1 MCRSV
6 FAARTLYYSKGG
18 LKMSLNIMRKESL
31 DRYLGEDKLFVKS
44 MNARDLMA
52 IGIGTVI
59 GTGIFILPGTIAA
72 NSAGPGVSLSFLF
85 SAIVCALAAMCYAEF
100 ASALPVA
107 GSAYSYGNVVFGEF
121 FGWLLGWALVLEYML
136 AVASVS
142 TGWAAYF
149 NTLLEGAGIH
159 LPKALSGPFD
169 PAHGTYVNIV
179 AVVIVL
185 LITIMLAHGMQSS
198 IRINNIAVFLKIAI
212 ILIFIIVGFFFIKP
226 KNYHPFLPYHM
237 KGVIHGATIGFFA
250 YLGFDCVSSSAAEVK
265 NPKRNMPLGIIGT
278 LAVATV
284 LYTGVAV
291 VLTGMVKYTKL
302 DVANPVAFALQ
313 MVNQDWLAELLS
325 IGALIG
331 MFTMMV
337 SMIYSSSRLIY
348 AIGRDGL
355 LPSFLG
361 KLDKKSHSPQ
371 IALWIVAI
379 IIAIMGGLVSLDQL
393 TSLVNIGTLFAFML
407 VSFGIIP
414 LRKRKDIGNRGGFK
428 VPLYPVLPIISG
440 LACLGM
446 MTQLKMET
454 YIGAAIWFGIGII
467 IYFTYGYWHSK
478 LAQNNN

>member
-1 MCRSV
+1 M
-6 FAARTLYYSKGG
+6 G
-18 LKMSLNIMRKESL
+18 LNIFRKESL
-31 DRYLGEDKLFVKS
+31 DRYLGADKLFVKT

-72 NSAGPGVSLSFLF
+72 KQAGPGVSLSFLL
-85 SAIVCALAAMCYAEF
+85 SAIVCAFAAMCYAEF

-121 FGWLLGWALVLEYML
+121 FGWLLGWALILEYML

-149 NTLLEGAGIH
+149 NSFIESFGLKIPH
-159 LPKALSGPFD
+159 ALSGPFD
-169 PAHGTYVNIV
+169 PAHGTYINIV

-185 LITIMLAHGMQSS
+185 LITVMLSRGLQSS
-198 IRINNIAVFLKIAI
+198 VRVNNIAVVVKVAI
-212 ILIFIIVGFFFIKP
+212 ILIFIIAGLFFIKP

-237 KGVIHGATIGFFA
+237 SGVIHGATIGFFA

-278 LAVATV
+278 LGIVTL
-284 LYTGVAV
+284 LYMGVAV
-291 VLTGMVKYTKL
+291 VLTGMVKYTRL
-302 DVANPVAFALQ
+302 DVANPVSYALQ
-313 MVNQDWLAELLS
+313 LVHQDWLAELLS
-325 IGALIG
+325 IGALVG

-337 SMIYSSSRLIY
+337 AMIYSSSRLIY

-355 LPSFLG
+355 LPAFLG

-371 IALWIVAI
+371 VALWIVAV
-379 IIAIMGGLVSLDQL
+379 IIATMGGLVSLDQL
-393 TSLVNIGTLFAFML
+393 TSLVNIGTLFAFTL

-414 LRKRKDIGNRGGFK
+414 LRHRKDIGNRGGFK
-428 VPLYPVLPIISG
+428 VPLYPVIPILSG
-440 LACLGM
+440 LLCLAM
-446 MTQLKMET
+446 MTQLQLET
-454 YIGAAIWFGIGII
+454 YIGAGIWFTLGII

-478 LAQNNN
+478 LNDKQN

>member
-1 MCRSV
+1 M
-6 FAARTLYYSKGG
+6 G
-18 LKMSLNIMRKESL
+18 LNIFRKESL
-31 DRYLGEDKLFVKS
+31 DRYLGADKLFVKT

-72 NSAGPGVSLSFLF
+72 KQAGPGVSLSFLL
-85 SAIVCALAAMCYAEF
+85 SAIVCAFAAMCYAEF

-149 NTLLEGAGIH
+149 NSFIESFGLKIPH
-159 LPKALSGPFD
+159 ALSGPFD
-169 PAHGTYVNIV
+169 PAHGTYINIV

-185 LITIMLAHGMQSS
+185 LITVMLSRGLQSS
-198 IRINNIAVFLKIAI
+198 VRVNNIAVVIKVAI
-212 ILIFIIVGFFFIKP
+212 ILIFIVAGLFFIKP

-237 KGVIHGATIGFFA
+237 SGVIHGATIGFFA

-278 LAVATV
+278 LGIVTL
-284 LYTGVAV
+284 LYMGVAI
-291 VLTGMVKYTKL
+291 VLTGMVKYTRL
-302 DVANPVAFALQ
+302 DVANPVSYALQ
-313 MVNQDWLAELLS
+313 LVHQNWLAELLS

-337 SMIYSSSRLIY
+337 AMIYSSSRLIY

-355 LPSFLG
+355 LPAFLG

-371 IALWIVAI
+371 VALWIVAV
-379 IIAIMGGLVSLDQL
+379 IIATMGGLVSLDQL
-393 TSLVNIGTLFAFML
+393 TSLVNIGTLFAFTL

-414 LRKRKDIGNRGGFK
+414 LRRRKDIGNRGGFK
-428 VPLYPVLPIISG
+428 VPLYPFIPILSG
-440 LACLGM
+440 LLVW
-446 MTQLKMET
+446 Q
-454 YIGAAIWFGIGII
+454 
-467 IYFTYGYWHSK
+467 
-478 LAQNNN
+478 

>member
-1 MCRSV
+1 M
-6 FAARTLYYSKGG
+6 G
-18 LKMSLNIMRKESL
+18 LNIFRKESL
-31 DRYLGEDKLFVKS
+31 DRYLGADKLFVKT

-72 NSAGPGVSLSFLF
+72 KQAGPGVSLSFLL
-85 SAIVCALAAMCYAEF
+85 SAIVCAFAAMCYAEF

-149 NTLLEGAGIH
+149 NSFIESFGLKIPH
-159 LPKALSGPFD
+159 ALSGPFD
-169 PAHGTYVNIV
+169 PAHGTYINIV

-185 LITIMLAHGMQSS
+185 LITVMLSRGLQSS
-198 IRINNIAVFLKIAI
+198 VRVNNIAVVIKVAI
-212 ILIFIIVGFFFIKP
+212 ILIFIVAGFFFIKP

-237 KGVIHGATIGFFA
+237 SGVIHGATIGFFA

-278 LAVATV
+278 LGIVTL
-284 LYTGVAV
+284 LYMGVAI
-291 VLTGMVKYTKL
+291 VLTGMVKYTRL
-302 DVANPVAFALQ
+302 DVANPVSYALQ
-313 MVNQDWLAELLS
+313 LVHQNWLAELLS

-337 SMIYSSSRLIY
+337 AMIYSSSRLIY

-355 LPSFLG
+355 LPAFLG

-371 IALWIVAI
+371 VALWIVAV
-379 IIAIMGGLVSLDQL
+379 IIATMGGLVSLDQL
-393 TSLVNIGTLFAFML
+393 TSLVNIGTLFAFTL

-414 LRKRKDIGNRGGFK
+414 LRRRKDIGNRGGFK
-428 VPLYPVLPIISG
+428 VPLYPFIPILSG
-440 LACLGM
+440 LLCLAM
-446 MTQLKMET
+446 MTQLQLET
-454 YIGAAIWFGIGII
+454 YIGAGIWFTLGII

-478 LAQNNN
+478 LNDKQN

>member
-1 MCRSV
+1 M
-6 FAARTLYYSKGG
+6 GI
-18 LKMSLNIMRKESL
+18 NIFRKESL
-31 DRYLGEDKLFVKS
+31 DRYLGADKLFVKT

-72 NSAGPGVSLSFLF
+72 KQAGPGVSLSFLL
-85 SAIVCALAAMCYAEF
+85 SAIVCAFAAMCYAEF

-149 NTLLEGAGIH
+149 NSFIESFGLKIPH
-159 LPKALSGPFD
+159 ALSGPFD
-169 PAHGTYVNIV
+169 PAHGTYINIV

-185 LITIMLAHGMQSS
+185 LITVMLSRGLQSS
-198 IRINNIAVFLKIAI
+198 VRVNNIAVVIKVAI
-212 ILIFIIVGFFFIKP
+212 ILIFIVAGLFFIKP

-237 KGVIHGATIGFFA
+237 SGVIHGATIGFFA

-278 LAVATV
+278 LGIVTL
-284 LYTGVAV
+284 LYMGVAI
-291 VLTGMVKYTKL
+291 VLTGMVKYTRL
-302 DVANPVAFALQ
+302 DVANPVSYALQ
-313 MVNQDWLAELLS
+313 LVHQNWLAELLS

-337 SMIYSSSRLIY
+337 AMIYSSSRLIY

-355 LPSFLG
+355 LPAFLG

-371 IALWIVAI
+371 VALWIVAV
-379 IIAIMGGLVSLDQL
+379 IIATMGGLVSLDQL
-393 TSLVNIGTLFAFML
+393 TSLVNIGTLFAFTL

-414 LRKRKDIGNRGGFK
+414 LRRRKDIGNRGGFK
-428 VPLYPVLPIISG
+428 VPLYPFIPILSG
-440 LACLGM
+440 LLCLAM
-446 MTQLKMET
+446 MTQLQLET
-454 YIGAAIWFGIGII
+454 YIGAGIWFTLGII

-478 LAQNNN
+478 LNDKQNYI

>member
-1 MCRSV
+1 M
-6 FAARTLYYSKGG
+6 G
-18 LKMSLNIMRKESL
+18 LNIFRKESL
-31 DRYLGEDKLFVKS
+31 DRYLGADKLFVKT

-72 NSAGPGVSLSFLF
+72 KQAGPGVSLSFLL
-85 SAIVCALAAMCYAEF
+85 SAIVCAFAAMCYAEF

-107 GSAYSYGNVVFGEF
+107 GSAYSYGNVVLGEF
-121 FGWLLGWALVLEYML
+121 FGWLLGWALILEYML

-149 NTLLEGAGIH
+149 NSFIESFGLKIPH
-159 LPKALSGPFD
+159 ALSGPFD
-169 PAHGTYVNIV
+169 PAHGTYINIV

-185 LITIMLAHGMQSS
+185 LITVMLSRGLQSS
-198 IRINNIAVFLKIAI
+198 VRVNNIAVVIKVAI
-212 ILIFIIVGFFFIKP
+212 ILIFIIAGLFFIKP

-237 KGVIHGATIGFFA
+237 SGVIHGATIGFFA

-278 LAVATV
+278 LGIVTL
-284 LYTGVAV
+284 LYMGVAV
-291 VLTGMVKYTKL
+291 VLTGMVKYTRL
-302 DVANPVAFALQ
+302 DVANPVSYALQ
-313 MVNQDWLAELLS
+313 LVHQDWLAELLS
-325 IGALIG
+325 IGALVG

-337 SMIYSSSRLIY
+337 AMIYSSSRLIY

-355 LPSFLG
+355 LPAFLG

-371 IALWIVAI
+371 VALWIVAV
-379 IIAIMGGLVSLDQL
+379 IIATMGGLVSLDQL
-393 TSLVNIGTLFAFML
+393 TSLVNIGTLFAFTL

-414 LRKRKDIGNRGGFK
+414 LRHRKDIGNRGGFK
-428 VPLYPVLPIISG
+428 VPLYPVIPILSG
-440 LACLGM
+440 LLCLAM
-446 MTQLKMET
+446 MTQLQLET
-454 YIGAAIWFGIGII
+454 YIGAGIWFTLGII

-478 LAQNNN
+478 LNDKQN

>member
-1 MCRSV
+1 M
-6 FAARTLYYSKGG
+6 G
-18 LKMSLNIMRKESL
+18 LNIFRKESL
-31 DRYLGEDKLFVKS
+31 DRYLGADKLFVKT

-72 NSAGPGVSLSFLF
+72 KQAGPGVSLSFLL
-85 SAIVCALAAMCYAEF
+85 SAIVCAFAAMCYAEF

-149 NTLLEGAGIH
+149 NSFIESFELKIPH
-159 LPKALSGPFD
+159 SLSGPFD
-169 PAHGTYVNIV
+169 PAHGTYINIV

-185 LITIMLAHGMQSS
+185 LITIMLSRGLQSS
-198 IRINNIAVFLKIAI
+198 VRVNNIAVVIKVAI
-212 ILIFIIVGFFFIKP
+212 ILIFIVAGLFFIKP

-237 KGVIHGATIGFFA
+237 SGVIHGATIGFFA

-278 LAVATV
+278 LGIVTL
-284 LYTGVAV
+284 LYMGVAI
-291 VLTGMVKYTKL
+291 VLTGMVKYTRL
-302 DVANPVAFALQ
+302 DVANPVSYALQ
-313 MVNQDWLAELLS
+313 LVHQNWLAELLS

-337 SMIYSSSRLIY
+337 AMIYSSSRLIY

-355 LPSFLG
+355 LPAFLG

-371 IALWIVAI
+371 VALWIVAV
-379 IIAIMGGLVSLDQL
+379 IIATMGGLVSLDQL
-393 TSLVNIGTLFAFML
+393 TSLVNIGTLFAFTL

-414 LRKRKDIGNRGGFK
+414 LRRRKDIGNRGGFK
-428 VPLYPVLPIISG
+428 VPLYPFIPILSG
-440 LACLGM
+440 LLCLAM
-446 MTQLKMET
+446 MTQLQLET
-454 YIGAAIWFGIGII
+454 YIGAGIWFTLGII

-478 LAQNNN
+478 LNDKQN

>member
-1 MCRSV
+1 M
-6 FAARTLYYSKGG
+6 G
-18 LKMSLNIMRKESL
+18 LNIFRKESL
-31 DRYLGEDKLFVKS
+31 DRYLGADKLFVKT

-72 NSAGPGVSLSFLF
+72 KQAGPGVSLSFLL
-85 SAIVCALAAMCYAEF
+85 SAIVCAFAAMCYAEF

-121 FGWLLGWALVLEYML
+121 FGWLLGWALILEYML

-149 NTLLEGAGIH
+149 NSFIESFGLKIPH
-159 LPKALSGPFD
+159 ALSGPFD
-169 PAHGTYVNIV
+169 LAHGTYINIV

-185 LITIMLAHGMQSS
+185 LITVMLSRGLQSS
-198 IRINNIAVFLKIAI
+198 VRVNNIAVVIKVAI
-212 ILIFIIVGFFFIKP
+212 ILIFIVAGLFFIKP

-237 KGVIHGATIGFFA
+237 SGVIHGATIGFFA

-278 LAVATV
+278 LGIVTL
-284 LYTGVAV
+284 LYMGVAI
-291 VLTGMVKYTKL
+291 VLTGMVKYTRL
-302 DVANPVAFALQ
+302 DVANPVSYALQ
-313 MVNQDWLAELLS
+313 LVHQNWLAELLS

-337 SMIYSSSRLIY
+337 AMIYSSSRLIY

-355 LPSFLG
+355 LPAFLG

-371 IALWIVAI
+371 VALWIVAV
-379 IIAIMGGLVSLDQL
+379 IIATMGGLVSLDQL
-393 TSLVNIGTLFAFML
+393 TSLVNIGTLFAFTL

-414 LRKRKDIGNRGGFK
+414 LRRRKDIGNRGGFK
-428 VPLYPVLPIISG
+428 VPLYPFIPILSG
-440 LACLGM
+440 LLCLAM
-446 MTQLKMET
+446 MTQLQLET
-454 YIGAAIWFGIGII
+454 YIGAGIWFTLGII

-478 LAQNNN
+478 LNDKQN

>member
-1 MCRSV
+1 M
-6 FAARTLYYSKGG
+6 G
-18 LKMSLNIMRKESL
+18 LNIFRKESL
-31 DRYLGEDKLFVKS
+31 DRYLGADKLFVKT

-72 NSAGPGVSLSFLF
+72 KQAGPGVSLSFLL
-85 SAIVCALAAMCYAEF
+85 SAIVCAFAAMCYAEF

-107 GSAYSYGNVVFGEF
+107 GSAYSYGNVVFSEF

-149 NTLLEGAGIH
+149 NSFIESFGLKIPH
-159 LPKALSGPFD
+159 ALSGPFD
-169 PAHGTYVNIV
+169 PAHGTYINIV

-185 LITIMLAHGMQSS
+185 LITVMLSRGLQSS
-198 IRINNIAVFLKIAI
+198 VRVNNIAVVIKVAI
-212 ILIFIIVGFFFIKP
+212 ILIFIVAGLFFIKP

-237 KGVIHGATIGFFA
+237 SGVIHGATIGFFA

-278 LAVATV
+278 LGIVTL
-284 LYTGVAV
+284 LYMGVAI
-291 VLTGMVKYTKL
+291 VLTGMVKYTRL
-302 DVANPVAFALQ
+302 DVANPVSYALQ
-313 MVNQDWLAELLS
+313 LVHQNWLAELLS

-337 SMIYSSSRLIY
+337 AMIYSSSRLIY

-355 LPSFLG
+355 LPAFLG

-371 IALWIVAI
+371 VALWIVAV
-379 IIAIMGGLVSLDQL
+379 IIATMGGLVSLDQL
-393 TSLVNIGTLFAFML
+393 TSLVNIGTLFAFTL

-414 LRKRKDIGNRGGFK
+414 LRRRKDIGNRGGFK
-428 VPLYPVLPIISG
+428 VPLYPFIPILSG
-440 LACLGM
+440 LLCLAM
-446 MTQLKMET
+446 MTQLQLET
-454 YIGAAIWFGIGII
+454 YIGAGIWFTLGII

-478 LAQNNN
+478 LNDKQN

>member
-1 MCRSV
+1 M
-6 FAARTLYYSKGG
+6 G
-18 LKMSLNIMRKESL
+18 LNIFRKESL
-31 DRYLGEDKLFVKS
+31 DRYLGADKLFVKT

-72 NSAGPGVSLSFLF
+72 KQAGPGVSLSFLL
-85 SAIVCALAAMCYAEF
+85 SAIVCAFAAMCYAEF

-149 NTLLEGAGIH
+149 NSFIESFGLKIPH
-159 LPKALSGPFD
+159 ALSGPFD
-169 PAHGTYVNIV
+169 PAHGTYINIV

-185 LITIMLAHGMQSS
+185 LITVMLSRGLQSS
-198 IRINNIAVFLKIAI
+198 VRVNNIAVVIKVAI
-212 ILIFIIVGFFFIKP
+212 ILIFIVAGLFFIKP

-237 KGVIHGATIGFFA
+237 SGVIHGATIGFFA

-278 LAVATV
+278 LGIVTL
-284 LYTGVAV
+284 LYMGVAI
-291 VLTGMVKYTKL
+291 VLTGMVKYTRL
-302 DVANPVAFALQ
+302 DVANPVSYALQ
-313 MVNQDWLAELLS
+313 LVHQNWLAELLS

-337 SMIYSSSRLIY
+337 AMIYSSSRLIY

-355 LPSFLG
+355 LPAFLG

-371 IALWIVAI
+371 VALWIVAV
-379 IIAIMGGLVSLDQL
+379 IIATMGGLVSLDQL
-393 TSLVNIGTLFAFML
+393 TSLVNIGTLFAFTL

-414 LRKRKDIGNRGGFK
+414 LRRRKDIGNRGGFK
-428 VPLYPVLPIISG
+428 VPIYPFIPILSG
-440 LACLGM
+440 LLCLAM
-446 MTQLKMET
+446 MTQLQLET
-454 YIGAAIWFGIGII
+454 YIGAGIWFTLGII

-478 LAQNNN
+478 LNDKQN

>member
-1 MCRSV
+1 M
-6 FAARTLYYSKGG
+6 G
-18 LKMSLNIMRKESL
+18 LNIFRKESL
-31 DRYLGEDKLFVKS
+31 DRYLGADKLFVKT

-72 NSAGPGVSLSFLF
+72 KQAGPGVSLSFLL
-85 SAIVCALAAMCYAEF
+85 SAIVCAFAAMCYAEF

-121 FGWLLGWALVLEYML
+121 FGWLLGWALILEYML

-149 NTLLEGAGIH
+149 NSFIESFGLKIPH
-159 LPKALSGPFD
+159 ALSGPFD
-169 PAHGTYVNIV
+169 PAHGTYINIV

-185 LITIMLAHGMQSS
+185 LITVMLSRGLQSS
-198 IRINNIAVFLKIAI
+198 VRVNNIAVVIKVAI
-212 ILIFIIVGFFFIKP
+212 ILIFIVAGLFFIKP

-237 KGVIHGATIGFFA
+237 SGVIHGATIGFFA

-278 LAVATV
+278 LGIVTL
-284 LYTGVAV
+284 LYMGVAV
-291 VLTGMVKYTKL
+291 VLTGMVKYTRL
-302 DVANPVAFALQ
+302 DVANPVSYALQ
-313 MVNQDWLAELLS
+313 LVHQDWLAELLS
-325 IGALIG
+325 IGALVG

-337 SMIYSSSRLIY
+337 AMIYSSSRLIY

-355 LPSFLG
+355 LPAFLG

-371 IALWIVAI
+371 IALWIVAV
-379 IIAIMGGLVSLDQL
+379 IIATMGGLVSLDQL
-393 TSLVNIGTLFAFML
+393 TSLVNIGTLFAFTL

-414 LRKRKDIGNRGGFK
+414 LRRRKDIGNRGGFK
-428 VPLYPVLPIISG
+428 VPLYPFIPILSG
-440 LACLGM
+440 LLCLAM
-446 MTQLKMET
+446 MTQLQLET
-454 YIGAAIWFGIGII
+454 YIGAGIWFTLGII

-478 LAQNNN
+478 LNDKQN

>member
-1 MCRSV
+1 M
-6 FAARTLYYSKGG
+6 G
-18 LKMSLNIMRKESL
+18 LNIFRKESL
-31 DRYLGEDKLFVKS
+31 DRYLGADKLFVKT

-72 NSAGPGVSLSFLF
+72 KQAGPGVSLSFLL
-85 SAIVCALAAMCYAEF
+85 SAIVCAFAAMCYAEF

-121 FGWLLGWALVLEYML
+121 FGWLLGWALILEYML

-149 NTLLEGAGIH
+149 NSFIESFGLKIPH
-159 LPKALSGPFD
+159 ALSGPFD
-169 PAHGTYVNIV
+169 PAHGTYINIV

-185 LITIMLAHGMQSS
+185 LITVMLSRGLQSS
-198 IRINNIAVFLKIAI
+198 VRVNNIAVVIKVAI
-212 ILIFIIVGFFFIKP
+212 ILIFIIAGLFFIKP

-237 KGVIHGATIGFFA
+237 SGVIHGATIGFFA

-278 LAVATV
+278 LGIVTL
-284 LYTGVAV
+284 LYMGVAV
-291 VLTGMVKYTKL
+291 VLTGMVKYTRL
-302 DVANPVAFALQ
+302 DVANPVSYALQ
-313 MVNQDWLAELLS
+313 LVHQGWLAELLS
-325 IGALIG
+325 IGALVG

-337 SMIYSSSRLIY
+337 AMIYSSSRLIY

-355 LPSFLG
+355 LPAFLG

-371 IALWIVAI
+371 VALWIVAV
-379 IIAIMGGLVSLDQL
+379 IIATMGGLVSLDQL
-393 TSLVNIGTLFAFML
+393 TSLVNIGTLFAFTL

-414 LRKRKDIGNRGGFK
+414 LRHRKDIGNRGGFK
-428 VPLYPVLPIISG
+428 VPLYPVIPILSG
-440 LACLGM
+440 LLCLAM
-446 MTQLKMET
+446 MTQLQLET
-454 YIGAAIWFGIGII
+454 YIGAGIWFTLGII

-478 LAQNNN
+478 LNDKQN

>member
-1 MCRSV
+1 M
-6 FAARTLYYSKGG
+6 G
-18 LKMSLNIMRKESL
+18 LNIFRKESL
-31 DRYLGEDKLFVKS
+31 DRYLGADKLFVKT

-72 NSAGPGVSLSFLF
+72 KQAGPGVSLSFLL
-85 SAIVCALAAMCYAEF
+85 SAIVCAFAAMCYAEF

-149 NTLLEGAGIH
+149 NSFIESFGLKIPH
-159 LPKALSGPFD
+159 ALSGPFD
-169 PAHGTYVNIV
+169 PTHGTYINIV

-185 LITIMLAHGMQSS
+185 LITVMLSRGLQSS
-198 IRINNIAVFLKIAI
+198 VRVNNIAVVIKVAI
-212 ILIFIIVGFFFIKP
+212 ILIFIVAGLFFIKP

-237 KGVIHGATIGFFA
+237 SGVIHGATIGFFA

-278 LAVATV
+278 LGIVTL
-284 LYTGVAV
+284 LYMGVAI
-291 VLTGMVKYTKL
+291 VLTGMVKYTRL
-302 DVANPVAFALQ
+302 DVANPVSYALQ
-313 MVNQDWLAELLS
+313 LVHQNWLAELLS

-337 SMIYSSSRLIY
+337 AMIYSSSRLIY

-355 LPSFLG
+355 LPAFLG

-371 IALWIVAI
+371 VALWIVAV
-379 IIAIMGGLVSLDQL
+379 IIATMGGLVSLDQL
-393 TSLVNIGTLFAFML
+393 TSLVNIGTLFAFTL

-414 LRKRKDIGNRGGFK
+414 LRRRKDIGNRGGFK
-428 VPLYPVLPIISG
+428 VPLYPFIPILSG
-440 LACLGM
+440 LLCLAM
-446 MTQLKMET
+446 MTQLQLET
-454 YIGAAIWFGIGII
+454 YIGAGIWFTLGII

-478 LAQNNN
+478 LNDKQN

>member
-1 MCRSV
+1 M
-6 FAARTLYYSKGG
+6 G
-18 LKMSLNIMRKESL
+18 LNIFRKESL
-31 DRYLGEDKLFVKS
+31 DRYLGADKLFVKT

-72 NSAGPGVSLSFLF
+72 KQAGPGVSLSFLL
-85 SAIVCALAAMCYAEF
+85 SAIVCAFAAMCYAEF

-149 NTLLEGAGIH
+149 HSFIESFGLKIPH
-159 LPKALSGPFD
+159 ALSGPFD
-169 PAHGTYVNIV
+169 PAHGTYINIV

-185 LITIMLAHGMQSS
+185 LITVMLSRGLQSS
-198 IRINNIAVFLKIAI
+198 VRVNNIAVVIKVAI
-212 ILIFIIVGFFFIKP
+212 ILIFIVAGLFFIKP

-237 KGVIHGATIGFFA
+237 SGVIHGATIGFFA

-278 LAVATV
+278 LGIVTL
-284 LYTGVAV
+284 LYMGVAI
-291 VLTGMVKYTKL
+291 VLTGMVKYTRL
-302 DVANPVAFALQ
+302 DVANPVSYALQ
-313 MVNQDWLAELLS
+313 LVHQNWLAELLS

-337 SMIYSSSRLIY
+337 AMIYSSSRLIY

-355 LPSFLG
+355 LPAFLG

-371 IALWIVAI
+371 VALWIVAV
-379 IIAIMGGLVSLDQL
+379 IIATMGGLVSLDQL
-393 TSLVNIGTLFAFML
+393 TSLVNIGTLFAFTL

-414 LRKRKDIGNRGGFK
+414 LRRRKDIGNRGGFK
-428 VPLYPVLPIISG
+428 VPLYPFIPILSG
-440 LACLGM
+440 LLCLAM
-446 MTQLKMET
+446 MTQLQLET
-454 YIGAAIWFGIGII
+454 YIGAGIWFTLGII

-478 LAQNNN
+478 LNDKQN

>member
-1 MCRSV
+1 M
-6 FAARTLYYSKGG
+6 G
-18 LKMSLNIMRKESL
+18 LNIFRKESL
-31 DRYLGEDKLFVKS
+31 DRYLGADKLFVKT

-72 NSAGPGVSLSFLF
+72 KQAGPGVSLSFLL
-85 SAIVCALAAMCYAEF
+85 SAIVCAFAAMCYAEF

-149 NTLLEGAGIH
+149 NSFIESFGLKIPH
-159 LPKALSGPFD
+159 ALSGPFD
-169 PAHGTYVNIV
+169 PAHGTYINIV

-185 LITIMLAHGMQSS
+185 LITVMLSRGLQSS
-198 IRINNIAVFLKIAI
+198 VRVNNIAVVIKVAI
-212 ILIFIIVGFFFIKP
+212 ILIFIVAGLFFIKP

-237 KGVIHGATIGFFA
+237 SGVIHGETIGFFA

-278 LAVATV
+278 LGIVTL
-284 LYTGVAV
+284 LYMGVAI
-291 VLTGMVKYTKL
+291 VLTGMVKYTRL
-302 DVANPVAFALQ
+302 DVANPVSYALQ
-313 MVNQDWLAELLS
+313 LVHQNWLAELLS

-337 SMIYSSSRLIY
+337 AMIYSSSRLIY

-355 LPSFLG
+355 LPAFLG

-371 IALWIVAI
+371 VALWIVAV
-379 IIAIMGGLVSLDQL
+379 IIATMGGLVSLDQL
-393 TSLVNIGTLFAFML
+393 TSLVNIGTLFAFTL

-414 LRKRKDIGNRGGFK
+414 LRRRKDIGNRGGFK
-428 VPLYPVLPIISG
+428 VPLYPFIPILSG
-440 LACLGM
+440 LLCLAM
-446 MTQLKMET
+446 MTQLQLET
-454 YIGAAIWFGIGII
+454 YIGAGIWFTLGII

-478 LAQNNN
+478 LNDKQN

>member
-1 MCRSV
+1 M
-6 FAARTLYYSKGG
+6 G
-18 LKMSLNIMRKESL
+18 LNIFRKESL
-31 DRYLGEDKLFVKS
+31 DRYLGADKLFVKT

-72 NSAGPGVSLSFLF
+72 KQAGPGGSLSFLL
-85 SAIVCALAAMCYAEF
+85 SAIVCAFAAMCYAEF

-121 FGWLLGWALVLEYML
+121 FGWLLGWALILEYML

-149 NTLLEGAGIH
+149 NSFIESFGLKIPH
-159 LPKALSGPFD
+159 ALSGPFD
-169 PAHGTYVNIV
+169 PAHGTYINIV

-185 LITIMLAHGMQSS
+185 LITVMLSRGLQSS
-198 IRINNIAVFLKIAI
+198 VRVNNIAVVIKVAI
-212 ILIFIIVGFFFIKP
+212 ILIFIIAGLFFIKP

-237 KGVIHGATIGFFA
+237 SGVIHGATIGFFA

-265 NPKRNMPLGIIGT
+265 NPKHNMPLGIIGT
-278 LAVATV
+278 LGIVTL
-284 LYTGVAV
+284 LYMGVAV
-291 VLTGMVKYTKL
+291 VLTGMVKYTRL
-302 DVANPVAFALQ
+302 DVANPVSYALQ
-313 MVNQDWLAELLS
+313 LVHQDWLAELLS
-325 IGALIG
+325 IGALVG

-337 SMIYSSSRLIY
+337 AMIYSSSRLIY

-355 LPSFLG
+355 LPAFLG

-371 IALWIVAI
+371 VALWIVAV
-379 IIAIMGGLVSLDQL
+379 IIATMGGLVSLDQL
-393 TSLVNIGTLFAFML
+393 TSLVNIGTLFAFTL

-414 LRKRKDIGNRGGFK
+414 LRHRKDIGNRGGFK
-428 VPLYPVLPIISG
+428 VPLYPVIPILSG
-440 LACLGM
+440 LLCLAM
-446 MTQLKMET
+446 MTQLQLET
-454 YIGAAIWFGIGII
+454 YIGAGIWFTLGII

-478 LAQNNN
+478 LNDKQN

>member
-1 MCRSV
+1 M
-6 FAARTLYYSKGG
+6 G
-18 LKMSLNIMRKESL
+18 LNIFRKESL
-31 DRYLGEDKLFVKS
+31 DRYLGADKLFVKT

-72 NSAGPGVSLSFLF
+72 KQAGPGVSLSFLL
-85 SAIVCALAAMCYAEF
+85 SAIVCAFAAMCYAEF

-121 FGWLLGWALVLEYML
+121 FGWLLGWALILEYML

-149 NTLLEGAGIH
+149 NSFIESFGLKIPH
-159 LPKALSGPFD
+159 ALSGPFD
-169 PAHGTYVNIV
+169 PAHGTYINIV

-185 LITIMLAHGMQSS
+185 LITVMLSRGLQSS
-198 IRINNIAVFLKIAI
+198 VRVNNIAVVIKVAI
-212 ILIFIIVGFFFIKP
+212 ILIFIIAGLFFIKP
-226 KNYHPFLPYHM
+226 KNYHPLLPYHM
-237 KGVIHGATIGFFA
+237 SGVIHGATIGFFA

-278 LAVATV
+278 LGIVTL
-284 LYTGVAV
+284 LYMGVAV
-291 VLTGMVKYTKL
+291 VLTGMVKYTRL
-302 DVANPVAFALQ
+302 DVANPVSYALQ
-313 MVNQDWLAELLS
+313 LVHQDWLAELLS
-325 IGALIG
+325 IGALVG

-337 SMIYSSSRLIY
+337 AMIYSSSRLIY

-355 LPSFLG
+355 LPAFLG

-371 IALWIVAI
+371 VALWIVAV
-379 IIAIMGGLVSLDQL
+379 IIATMGGLVSLDQL
-393 TSLVNIGTLFAFML
+393 TSLVNIGTLFAFTL

-414 LRKRKDIGNRGGFK
+414 LRHRKDIGNRGGFK
-428 VPLYPVLPIISG
+428 VPLYPVIPILSG
-440 LACLGM
+440 LLCLAM
-446 MTQLKMET
+446 MTQLQLET
-454 YIGAAIWFGIGII
+454 YIGAGIWFTLGII

-478 LAQNNN
+478 LNDKQN

>member
-1 MCRSV
+1 M
-6 FAARTLYYSKGG
+6 G
-18 LKMSLNIMRKESL
+18 LNIFRKESL
-31 DRYLGEDKLFVKS
+31 DRYLGADKLFVKT

-72 NSAGPGVSLSFLF
+72 KQAGPGVSLSFLL
-85 SAIVCALAAMCYAEF
+85 SAIVCAFAAMCYAEF

-149 NTLLEGAGIH
+149 NSFIESFGLKIPH
-159 LPKALSGPFD
+159 ALSGPFD
-169 PAHGTYVNIV
+169 PAHGTYINIV

-185 LITIMLAHGMQSS
+185 LITVMLSRGLQSS
-198 IRINNIAVFLKIAI
+198 VRVNNIAVVIKVAI
-212 ILIFIIVGFFFIKP
+212 ILIFIVAGLFFIKP

-237 KGVIHGATIGFFA
+237 SGVIHGATIGFFA
-250 YLGFDCVSSSAAEVK
+250 YLGFDCVSSSPAEVK

-278 LAVATV
+278 LGIVTL
-284 LYTGVAV
+284 LYMGVAI
-291 VLTGMVKYTKL
+291 VLTGMVKYTRL
-302 DVANPVAFALQ
+302 DVANPVSYALQ
-313 MVNQDWLAELLS
+313 LVHQNWLAELLS

-337 SMIYSSSRLIY
+337 AMIYSSSRLIY

-355 LPSFLG
+355 LPAFLG

-371 IALWIVAI
+371 VALWIVAV
-379 IIAIMGGLVSLDQL
+379 IIATMGGLVSLDQL
-393 TSLVNIGTLFAFML
+393 TSLVNIGTLFAFTL

-414 LRKRKDIGNRGGFK
+414 LRRRKDIGNRGGFK
-428 VPLYPVLPIISG
+428 VPLYPFIPILSG
-440 LACLGM
+440 LLCLAM
-446 MTQLKMET
+446 MTQLQLET
-454 YIGAAIWFGIGII
+454 YIGAGIWFTLGII

-478 LAQNNN
+478 LNDKQN

>member
-1 MCRSV
+1 M
-6 FAARTLYYSKGG
+6 G
-18 LKMSLNIMRKESL
+18 LNILRKESL
-31 DRYLGEDKLFVKS
+31 DRYLGADQLFVKS

-72 NSAGPGVSLSFLF
+72 TQAGPGVSLSFLL
-85 SAIVCALAAMCYAEF
+85 SALVCALAAMCYAEF

-149 NTLLEGAGIH
+149 NTFIESFGLKIPQAF
-159 LPKALSGPFD
+159 SGPFD
-169 PAHGTYVNIV
+169 PAHGTYINIV

-185 LITIMLAHGMQSS
+185 LITVMLAHGLQSS
-198 IRINNIAVFLKIAI
+198 VRVNNIAVAIKVAI
-212 ILIFIIVGFFFIKP
+212 ILIFIIAGSFFIKP
-226 KNYHPFLPYHM
+226 HNYHPFLPYHM
-237 KGVIHGATIGFFA
+237 SGVIHGATTGFFA

-265 NPKRNMPLGIIGT
+265 NPKKNMPLGIIGT
-278 LAVATV
+278 LAIVTI
-284 LYTGVAV
+284 LYMGVAI

-302 DVANPVAFALQ
+302 DVANPVSYALILVHQ
-313 MVNQDWLAELLS
+313 TWLAELLS
-325 IGALIG
+325 IGALVG

-337 SMIYSSSRLIY
+337 AMIYSSSRLIY

-361 KLDKKSHSPQ
+361 KLDKQTHAPQ
-371 IALWIVAI
+371 TALWVVAI

-393 TSLVNIGTLFAFML
+393 TSLVNIGTLFAFTL

-414 LRKRKDIGNRGGFK
+414 LRRRQDIGNRGGFK
-428 VPLYPVLPIISG
+428 VPFYPFLPILSG
-440 LACLGM
+440 IACLAM
-446 MTQLKMET
+446 MTQLKLET
-454 YIGAAIWFGIGII
+454 YIGAGIWFALGLI
-467 IYFTYGYWHSK
+467 IYFAYGYWHSK
-478 LAQNNN
+478 LNQQ

>member
-1 MCRSV
+1 M
-6 FAARTLYYSKGG
+6 G
-18 LKMSLNIMRKESL
+18 LNIFRKESL
-31 DRYLGEDKLFVKS
+31 DRYLGADKLFVKT

-72 NSAGPGVSLSFLF
+72 KQAGPGVSLSFLL
-85 SAIVCALAAMCYAEF
+85 SAIVCAFAAMCYAEF

-121 FGWLLGWALVLEYML
+121 FGWLLGWALILEYML

-149 NTLLEGAGIH
+149 NSFIESFGLKIPH
-159 LPKALSGPFD
+159 ALSGPFD
-169 PAHGTYVNIV
+169 PAHGTYINIV

-185 LITIMLAHGMQSS
+185 LITVMLSRGLQSS
-198 IRINNIAVFLKIAI
+198 VRVNNIAVVIKVAI
-212 ILIFIIVGFFFIKP
+212 ILIFIVAGLFFIKP

-237 KGVIHGATIGFFA
+237 SGVIHGATIGFFA

-278 LAVATV
+278 LGIVTL
-284 LYTGVAV
+284 LYMGVAI
-291 VLTGMVKYTKL
+291 VLTGMVKYTRL
-302 DVANPVAFALQ
+302 DVANPVSYALQ
-313 MVNQDWLAELLS
+313 LVHQNWLAELLS

-337 SMIYSSSRLIY
+337 AMIYSSSRLIY

-355 LPSFLG
+355 LPAFLG

-371 IALWIVAI
+371 VALWIVAV
-379 IIAIMGGLVSLDQL
+379 IIATMGGLVSLDQL
-393 TSLVNIGTLFAFML
+393 TSLVNIGTLFAFTL

-414 LRKRKDIGNRGGFK
+414 LRRRKDIGNRGGFK
-428 VPLYPVLPIISG
+428 VPLYPFIPILSG
-440 LACLGM
+440 LLCLAM
-446 MTQLKMET
+446 MTQLQLET
-454 YIGAAIWFGIGII
+454 YIGAGIWFTLGII

-478 LAQNNN
+478 LNDKQNYI

>member
-1 MCRSV
+1 M
-6 FAARTLYYSKGG
+6 G
-18 LKMSLNIMRKESL
+18 LNIFRKESL
-31 DRYLGEDKLFVKS
+31 DRYLGADKLFVKT

-72 NSAGPGVSLSFLF
+72 KQAGPGVSLSFLL
-85 SAIVCALAAMCYAEF
+85 SAIVCAFAAMCYAEF

-149 NTLLEGAGIH
+149 NSFIESFGLKIPH
-159 LPKALSGPFD
+159 ALSGPFD
-169 PAHGTYVNIV
+169 PAHGTYINIV

-185 LITIMLAHGMQSS
+185 LITVMLSRGLQSS
-198 IRINNIAVFLKIAI
+198 VRVNNIAVVIKVAI
-212 ILIFIIVGFFFIKP
+212 ILIFIVAGLFFIKP

-237 KGVIHGATIGFFA
+237 SGVIHGATIGFFA

-278 LAVATV
+278 LGIVTL
-284 LYTGVAV
+284 LYMGVAV
-291 VLTGMVKYTKL
+291 VLTGMVKYTRL
-302 DVANPVAFALQ
+302 DVANPVSYALQ
-313 MVNQDWLAELLS
+313 LVHQDWLAELLS
-325 IGALIG
+325 IGALVG

-337 SMIYSSSRLIY
+337 AMIYSSSRLIY

-355 LPSFLG
+355 LPAFLG

-371 IALWIVAI
+371 IALWIVAV
-379 IIAIMGGLVSLDQL
+379 IIATMGGLVSLDQL
-393 TSLVNIGTLFAFML
+393 TSLVNIGTLFAFTL

-414 LRKRKDIGNRGGFK
+414 LRRRKDIGNRGGFK
-428 VPLYPVLPIISG
+428 VPLYPVIPILSG
-440 LACLGM
+440 LLCLAM
-446 MTQLKMET
+446 MTQLQLET
-454 YIGAAIWFGIGII
+454 YIGAGIWFTLGII

-478 LAQNNN
+478 LNDKQN

>member
-1 MCRSV
+1 M
-6 FAARTLYYSKGG
+6 G
-18 LKMSLNIMRKESL
+18 LNIFRKESL
-31 DRYLGEDKLFVKS
+31 DRYLGADKLFVKT

-72 NSAGPGVSLSFLF
+72 KQAGPGVSLSFLL
-85 SAIVCALAAMCYAEF
+85 SAIVCAFAAMCYAEF

-149 NTLLEGAGIH
+149 NSFIESFGLKIPH
-159 LPKALSGPFD
+159 ALSGPFD
-169 PAHGTYVNIV
+169 PAHGTYINIV

-185 LITIMLAHGMQSS
+185 LITVMLSRGLQSS
-198 IRINNIAVFLKIAI
+198 VRVNNIAVVIKVAI
-212 ILIFIIVGFFFIKP
+212 ILIFIVAGLFFIKP

-237 KGVIHGATIGFFA
+237 SGVIHGATIGFFA

-278 LAVATV
+278 LGIVTL
-284 LYTGVAV
+284 LYMGVAI
-291 VLTGMVKYTKL
+291 VLTGMVKYTRL
-302 DVANPVAFALQ
+302 DVANPVSYALQ
-313 MVNQDWLAELLS
+313 LVHQNWLAELLS

-337 SMIYSSSRLIY
+337 AMIYSSSRLIY

-355 LPSFLG
+355 LPAFLG

-371 IALWIVAI
+371 VALWIVAV
-379 IIAIMGGLVSLDQL
+379 IIATMGGLVSLDQL
-393 TSLVNIGTLFAFML
+393 TSLVNIGTLFAFTL

-414 LRKRKDIGNRGGFK
+414 LRRRKDIGNRGGFK
-428 VPLYPVLPIISG
+428 VPLYPFIPILSG
-440 LACLGM
+440 LLCLAM
-446 MTQLKMET
+446 MTQLQLET
-454 YIGAAIWFGIGII
+454 YIVAGIWFTLGII

-478 LAQNNN
+478 LNDKQN

>member
-1 MCRSV
+1 M
-6 FAARTLYYSKGG
+6 G
-18 LKMSLNIMRKESL
+18 LNIFRKESL
-31 DRYLGEDKLFVKS
+31 DRYLGADKLFVKT

-72 NSAGPGVSLSFLF
+72 KQAGPGVSLSFLL
-85 SAIVCALAAMCYAEF
+85 SAIVCAFAAMCYAEF

-149 NTLLEGAGIH
+149 NSFIESFGLKIPH
-159 LPKALSGPFD
+159 ALSGPFD
-169 PAHGTYVNIV
+169 PAHGTYINIV

-185 LITIMLAHGMQSS
+185 LITVMLSRGLQSS
-198 IRINNIAVFLKIAI
+198 VRVNNIAVVIKVAI
-212 ILIFIIVGFFFIKP
+212 ILIFIVAGLFFIKP

-237 KGVIHGATIGFFA
+237 SGVIHGATIGFFA

-278 LAVATV
+278 LGIVTL
-284 LYTGVAV
+284 LYMGVAI
-291 VLTGMVKYTKL
+291 VLTGMVMYTRL
-302 DVANPVAFALQ
+302 DVANPVSYALQ
-313 MVNQDWLAELLS
+313 LVHQNWLAELLS

-337 SMIYSSSRLIY
+337 AMIYSSSRLIY

-355 LPSFLG
+355 LPAFLG

-371 IALWIVAI
+371 VALWIVAV
-379 IIAIMGGLVSLDQL
+379 IIATMGGLVSLDQL
-393 TSLVNIGTLFAFML
+393 TSLVNIGTLFAFTL

-414 LRKRKDIGNRGGFK
+414 LRRRKDIGNRGGFK
-428 VPLYPVLPIISG
+428 VPLYPFIPILSG
-440 LACLGM
+440 LLCLAM
-446 MTQLKMET
+446 MTQLQLET
-454 YIGAAIWFGIGII
+454 YIGAGIWFTLGII

-478 LAQNNN
+478 LNDKQN

>member
-1 MCRSV
+1 M
-6 FAARTLYYSKGG
+6 G
-18 LKMSLNIMRKESL
+18 LNIFRKESL
-31 DRYLGEDKLFVKS
+31 DRYLGADKLFVKT

-72 NSAGPGVSLSFLF
+72 KQAGPGVSLSFLL
-85 SAIVCALAAMCYAEF
+85 SAIVCAFAAMCYAEF

-121 FGWLLGWALVLEYML
+121 FGWLLGWALILEYML

-149 NTLLEGAGIH
+149 NSFIESFGLKIPH
-159 LPKALSGPFD
+159 ALSGPFD
-169 PAHGTYVNIV
+169 PAHGTYINIV

-185 LITIMLAHGMQSS
+185 LITVMLSRGLQSS
-198 IRINNIAVFLKIAI
+198 VRVNNIAVVIKVAI
-212 ILIFIIVGFFFIKP
+212 ILIFIIAGLFFIKP

-237 KGVIHGATIGFFA
+237 SGVIHGATIGFFA

-278 LAVATV
+278 LGIVTL
-284 LYTGVAV
+284 LYMGVAV
-291 VLTGMVKYTKL
+291 VLTGMVKYTRL
-302 DVANPVAFALQ
+302 DVANPVSYALQ
-313 MVNQDWLAELLS
+313 LVHQDWLAELLS
-325 IGALIG
+325 IGALVG

-337 SMIYSSSRLIY
+337 AMIYSSSRLIY

-355 LPSFLG
+355 LPAFLG

-371 IALWIVAI
+371 VALWIVAV
-379 IIAIMGGLVSLDQL
+379 IIATMGGLVSLDQL
-393 TSLVNIGTLFAFML
+393 TSLVNIGTLFAFTL

-414 LRKRKDIGNRGGFK
+414 LRHRKDIGNRGGFK
-428 VPLYPVLPIISG
+428 VPLYPVIPILSG
-440 LACLGM
+440 LLCLAM
-446 MTQLKMET
+446 MTQLQLET
-454 YIGAAIWFGIGII
+454 YIGAGIWFTLGII

-478 LAQNNN
+478 LNDKQN

>member
-1 MCRSV
+1 M
-6 FAARTLYYSKGG
+6 G
-18 LKMSLNIMRKESL
+18 LNIFRKESL
-31 DRYLGEDKLFVKS
+31 DRYLGADKLFVKT

-72 NSAGPGVSLSFLF
+72 KQAGPGVSLSFLL
-85 SAIVCALAAMCYAEF
+85 SAIVCAFAAMCYAEF

-121 FGWLLGWALVLEYML
+121 FGWLLGWALILEYML

-149 NTLLEGAGIH
+149 NSFIESFGLKIPH
-159 LPKALSGPFD
+159 ALSGPFD
-169 PAHGTYVNIV
+169 PAHGTYINIV

-185 LITIMLAHGMQSS
+185 LITVMLSRGLQSS
-198 IRINNIAVFLKIAI
+198 VRVNNIAVVIKVAI
-212 ILIFIIVGFFFIKP
+212 ILIFIVAGLFFIKP

-237 KGVIHGATIGFFA
+237 SGVIHGATIGFFA

-278 LAVATV
+278 LGIVTL
-284 LYTGVAV
+284 LYMGVAV
-291 VLTGMVKYTKL
+291 VLTGMVKYTRL
-302 DVANPVAFALQ
+302 DVANPVSYALQ
-313 MVNQDWLAELLS
+313 LVHQNWLAELLS

-337 SMIYSSSRLIY
+337 AMIYSSSRLIY

-355 LPSFLG
+355 LPAFLG

-371 IALWIVAI
+371 VALWIVAV
-379 IIAIMGGLVSLDQL
+379 IIATMGGLVSLDQL
-393 TSLVNIGTLFAFML
+393 TSLVNIGTLFAFTL

-414 LRKRKDIGNRGGFK
+414 LRRRKDIGNRGGFK
-428 VPLYPVLPIISG
+428 VPLYPFIPILSG
-440 LACLGM
+440 LLCLAM
-446 MTQLKMET
+446 MTQLQLET
-454 YIGAAIWFGIGII
+454 YIGAGIWFTLGII

-478 LAQNNN
+478 LNDKQN